1 MMRWRK
7 ASRLIFPEPALFHSG
22 LGLERQGWTFRCR
35 LVAGAM
41 VPSKMFLVH
50 KRHLFTRCNLNIPER
65 SRNATSRMSLPSPG
79 KDRASACLNGSGI
92 RGSFSH
98 RVSLVTVQSDC
109 VTSDQHELDQ
119 LLDHLPCIR
128 PPCWKPRPEIF
139 GAFSQVF
146 RVYRIM
152 PAIYRYFSIGPESH
166 SKSSRTS

>member
-1 MMRWRK
+1 MMRWHK
-7 ASRLIFPEPALFHSG
+7 ASRFIFPEPALFHSD

-50 KRHLFTRCNLNIPER
+50 KRHLFTCNLDIPER
-65 SRNATSRMSLPSPG
+65 SRNATRMSLPSPG

-98 RVSLVTVQSDC
+98 CVSLVTVQSDWSADFGA

-119 LLDHLPCIR
+119 LLDRLPWIR

-139 GAFSQVF
+139 GGHSVKFSASCLLFTDIF
-146 RVYRIM
+146 RLD
-152 PAIYRYFSIGPESH
+152 
-166 SKSSRTS
+166 